1 MVYRKISTLISF
13 FVLFLVSVSFAGEHF
28 VPITSYRTGPY
39 GVNGAPAANGFVDY
53 LKMVNARDGGVG
65 GVKLAWEECE
75 TAYKPDRFIEC
86 YERLKNK
93 GEAGATVFQPLST
106 GSTYAVLDRL
116 AVDKIPLI
124 TMGYGRTDAS
134 DGRVFPWVFPL
145 MVNYWS
151 LSTAKIKYIAELEG
165 GLDKLKGLKIANV
178 YHDSA
183 YGKETGPILAK
194 QAELYGFD
202 LKGFPVAH
210 PGIDQ
215 KATWLNV
222 RRYKP
227 DYVVLRGWG
236 VMSQTSIKE
245 AMRARIDAS
254 KMVGVLWSC
263 SEQDTVP
270 PGKAS
275 IGYSCASMI
284 NPGTHYKVFQDIL
297 KYVHDQGNATGPLDE
312 MANQQ
317 MYRVGVLMGVM
328 AVESIAKATEKFGN
342 KPMSGEQVRWGIENL
357 DLTDERLEKMG
368 IKGFI
373 PNFKVTCA
381 DHEGGAPVK
390 FQRWNGTAFEP
401 ASDWIS
407 TDQSMVRPMIEAS
420 ASKYADE
427 KGLSAACN

>member
-1 MVYRKISTLISF
+1 M
-13 FVLFLVSVSFAGEHF
+13 
-28 VPITSYRTGPY
+28 
-39 GVNGAPAANGFVDY
+39 
-53 LKMVNARDGGVG
+53 
-65 GVKLAWEECE
+65 
-75 TAYKPDRFIEC
+75 
-86 YERLKNK
+86 
-93 GEAGATVFQPLST
+93 
-106 GSTYAVLDRL
+106 
-116 AVDKIPLI
+116 
-124 TMGYGRTDAS
+124 
-134 DGRVFPWVFPL
+134 
-145 MVNYWS
+145 
-151 LSTAKIKYIAELEG
+151 
-165 GLDKLKGLKIANV
+165 
-178 YHDSA
+178 
-183 YGKETGPILAK
+183 AK

-263 SEQDTVP
+263 SEQDTIP
-270 PGKAS
+270 PGKAA

-297 KYVHDQGNATGPLDE
+297 KYVHDEGNATGPLDE

-328 AVESIAKATEKFGN
+328 TVESIAKATEKFGN

-357 DLTDERLEKMG
+357 D
-368 IKGFI
+368 
-373 PNFKVTCA
+373 
-381 DHEGGAPVK
+381 
-390 FQRWNGTAFEP
+390 
-401 ASDWIS
+401 
-407 TDQSMVRPMIEAS
+407 
-420 ASKYADE
+420 
-427 KGLSAACN
+427 